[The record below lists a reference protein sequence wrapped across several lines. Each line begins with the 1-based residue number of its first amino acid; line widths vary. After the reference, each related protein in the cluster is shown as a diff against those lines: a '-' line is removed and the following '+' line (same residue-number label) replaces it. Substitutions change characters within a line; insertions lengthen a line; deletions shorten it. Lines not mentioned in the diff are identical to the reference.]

1 MLQYE
6 QIGVNPKPM
15 QIPPNVIHC
24 KRSQQVRVPMLIHP
38 GARQQQHGTQASC
51 LRSLYCCGT
60 ASTPPGAGMPPKTP
74 PGQPGSTCKRHEEP
88 AAPHRGSCFAAHVQ
102 PAVLYQSKQSAQP
115 CKSCSK
121 TASKQSPRAKGSQTN
136 TRKHKHNTL
145 AFELY

>member
-24 KRSQQVRVPMLIHP
+24 RRSQQARVPP
-38 GARQQQHGTQASC
+38 RSSTAAARTQASC
-51 LRSLYCCGT
+51 LRRPLLLQHCLRSSGRRDATQDPARAAGLHMQK
-60 ASTPPGAGMPPKTP
+60 ARGAGCTTQ
-74 PGQPGSTCKRHEEP
+74 GFLLRGTC
-88 AAPHRGSCFAAHVQ
+88 VQ

-115 CKSCSK
+115 CKSCGK

-145 AFELY
+145 AFQLY